1 MSQNAPALGELNERV
16 RSLEEIT
23 ESEHRFRKLVEAL
36 PDAIVVHTEGRIVFV
51 NPFAI
56 RLHKAT
62 GSEQL
67 LGHEIDEFIKPELRV
82 PVKNRIEECYLTG
95 EASVP
100 MEVPLVACDG
110 SSVDA
115 EAVAIPISWHGAP
128 AIEVVLRDT
137 RARKRA
143 EQAAHDWQKR
153 LELAQKAGLR
163 IGLWDWDV
171 VANTVTWSDESYR
184 QFGLTR
190 DTFSGRVEDAV
201 ERLHPDDRS
210 RVQEAIQNVLDGKSN
225 DYAAQYRL
233 VRPDHTVCWIDAH
246 GVMVRNGS
254 QHMLGVGIDITDLKN
269 SAQSLRDSE
278 EKYLLLLNSTAE
290 AIRSE

>member
-1 MSQNAPALGELNERV
+1 MLQNAPRLDELKDDRL
-16 RSLEEIT
+16 RSLEEIR
-23 ESEHRFRKLVEAL
+23 ESEYRFRKLVEAL

-62 GSEQL
+62 SPEQL
-67 LGHEIDEFIKPELRV
+67 LGHEIDEFIKPELRAAI
-82 PVKNRIEECYLTG
+82 KNRIDDCYLTG

-100 MEVPLVACDG
+100 MEVRLIACDG

-115 EAVAIPISWHGAP
+115 EALAIPISWHGAP

-137 RARKRA
+137 RARKWA
-143 EQAAHDWQKR
+143 ERAAHDWQKR

-171 VANTVTWSDESYR
+171 VANTVTWSDETYR

-210 RVQEAIQNVLDGKSN
+210 RSKKLSKKSWMENQTNTLRSIVSCVLIKRSVGS
-225 DYAAQYRL
+225 A
-233 VRPDHTVCWIDAH
+233 HTALWCA
-246 GVMVRNGS
+246 MAPSTCLGS
-254 QHMLGVGIDITDLKN
+254 ALT
-269 SAQSLRDSE
+269 
-278 EKYLLLLNSTAE
+278 LL
-290 AIRSE
+290 I

>member
-1 MSQNAPALGELNERV
+1 MFQNAPGLGELKDDRL

-36 PDAIVVHTEGRIVFV
+36 PDAIIVHTQGRIVFV

-62 GSEQL
+62 GPEQL
-67 LGHEIDEFIKPELRV
+67 LGHAIDEFIKPEFRATI
-82 PVKNRIEECYLTG
+82 KNRIEDCYQTG

-100 MEVPLVACDG
+100 MEVPLIACDG
-110 SSVDA
+110 SSVDT
-115 EAVAIPISWHGAP
+115 EAVAIPMSWHGAP

-137 RARKRA
+137 RERKRA
-143 EQAAHDWQKR
+143 EQAAHNWQKR

-171 VANTVTWSDESYR
+171 VANTVTWSDETYR

-210 RVQEAIQNVLDGKSN
+210 RVQEVIQKVLDGKSN
-225 DYAAQYRL
+225 
-233 VRPDHTVCWIDAH
+233 
-246 GVMVRNGS
+246 
-254 QHMLGVGIDITDLKN
+254 
-269 SAQSLRDSE
+269 
-278 EKYLLLLNSTAE
+278 
-290 AIRSE
+290 